1 MLSGIMLSMNV
12 LVLLGGN
19 SPERDVSI
27 RSGKGVAAALQSAG
41 HTVIEYDPTDDYLSL
56 GSYKDKVDCVFPI
69 LHGISGEDGSVQT
82 LLEEHGFKYLGSDI
96 ESSKLCFNKA
106 LFKQELEKIGIDT
119 PKWQIVNSDS
129 IKDAPTN
136 KPFVLKPIS
145 NGSAIDTYI
154 IRNPEQQTFPMDVF
168 NRYDEMLFEELI
180 EGNEITV
187 GILGSTALPVVEI
200 IPPEGEEFDYENK
213 YNGKTTEL
221 CPPKNVSSDKQVEAQ
236 KLTEKIHSA
245 VNARHLSRTDMIIGK
260 DGKIY
265 VLDFNTMPGLT
276 DQSLLP
282 KAVEQSGLSM
292 EQFVQKLLDLV
303 LQ

>member
-1 MLSGIMLSMNV
+1 
-12 LVLLGGN
+12 
-19 SPERDVSI
+19 
-27 RSGKGVAAALQSAG
+27 
-41 HTVIEYDPTDDYLSL
+41 
-56 GSYKDKVDCVFPI
+56 
-69 LHGISGEDGSVQT
+69 
-82 LLEEHGFKYLGSDI
+82 
-96 ESSKLCFNKA
+96 
-106 LFKQELEKIGIDT
+106 
-119 PKWQIVNSDS
+119 
-129 IKDAPTN
+129 
-136 KPFVLKPIS
+136 
-145 NGSAIDTYI
+145 
-154 IRNPEQQTFPMDVF
+154 
-168 NRYDEMLFEELI
+168 MLFEELI
-180 EGNEITV
+180 EGDEITV
-187 GILGSTALPVVEI
+187 GILGSDALPVVEI

-221 CPPKNVSSDKQVEAQ
+221 CPAKNVSSDKQVEAQ

-303 LQ
+303 LK